1 MNKKLAKA
9 GPKHNDDFRCQ
20 LVAESL
26 VTGVTVPQVAK
37 RHGVP
42 SSQIYKWRGDDRY
55 APTSSPAESFTE
67 IAVSD
72 DGPLITQTDS
82 INIILENGRALS
94 FNGCTNTAFILE
106 LARGLAR

>member
-1 MNKKLAKA
+1 MNKRLGKES
-9 GPKHNDDFRCQ
+9 PKHSDDFRRR

-26 VTGVTVPQVAK
+26 LAGVTVPQVAK

-55 APTSSPAESFTE
+55 APSSSTAEGFTGIAISDAAPA
-67 IAVSD
+67 
-72 DGPLITQTDS
+72 ITLTDS
-82 INIILENGRALS
+82 INITLENGRALS